1 LNAVK
6 AAGTNDSDKVMQ
18 QMRKVKIN
26 DMFTKN
32 GYIRKDGTMVH
43 DMYLYEVKT
52 PSEVKSPWDYYKLV
66 STLPGEKA
74 FAPEAYSQCAN
85 K

>member
-1 LNAVK
+1 
-6 AAGTNDSDKVMQ
+6 
-18 QMRKVKIN
+18 
-26 DMFTKN
+26 
-32 GYIRKDGTMVH
+32 MVH
-43 DMYLYEVKT
+43 DMYLYEVKS

-66 STLPGEKA
+66 ATVPGEKA